1 MTNYYDPK
9 YLRGVIRKIQPARL
23 FFRNNFFTEAVR
35 FPTKQVTF
43 EFAENPRGLL
53 PYANED
59 KPAPSVKRNGYQAKT
74 FTAPLLSGARVI
86 SPATLDMK
94 LAGESPY
101 NSGLSPEDR
110 ARELAA
116 NDLMEL
122 QDQLFRQEEYMCARV
137 KQDGQL
143 IIDGEGMHQVIDYE
157 LPFLETPTNANKWT
171 ASYDILGKLQKMAR
185 ELRKQGTNPN
195 QLIVGEGVAELF
207 NTNQAIVDL
216 RRDDYF
222 RIPDPGDLADGII
235 YLCTLRAPGLN
246 LEVYEYS
253 EYYTDNAGNVLP
265 VIDPGTVIMQSSR
278 ERDFMLYGAVTY
290 IDERTREYVTEMTDY
305 VPYVSVE
312 TNPPVR
318 RLIVSARALPMP
330 RDVNSWYTLK
340 NAV

>member
-1 MTNYYDPK
+1 MTDYYEPK
-9 YLRGVIRKIQPARL
+9 YLRGVIHKIQPARL
-23 FFRNNFFTEAVR
+23 FFRSNFFTEAVR

-59 KPAPSVKRNGYQAKT
+59 APAPSVKRTGYQAKT
-74 FTAPLLSGARVI
+74 FTAPLLSGARTI
-86 SPATLDMK
+86 TPATLETK
-94 LAGESPY
+94 LLGEIPY
-101 NSGLSPEDR
+101 NSGLAPDDR
-110 ARELAA
+110 AKQLAA

-122 QDQLFRQEEYMCARV
+122 VDQLHRQEEYMCARV
-137 KQDGQL
+137 KQDGKL
-143 IIDGEGMHQVIDYE
+143 TIDSDGLHQEIDYS
-157 LPFLETPTNANKWT
+157 LPFMETPTNANKWT

-185 ELRKQGTNPN
+185 ELRKLGTNPD
-195 QLIVGEGVAELF
+195 QLIVGEGIAEIL
-207 NTNQAIVDL
+207 NQNQAILDL

-222 RIPDPGDLADGII
+222 RIPDPGNLADGII
-235 YLCTLRAPGLN
+235 YLCTLRAPGLH

-290 IDERTREYVTEMTDY
+290 IDQRTGQYVTEMTDY
-305 VPYVSVE
+305 VPYVATE
-312 TNPPVR
+312 MNPPSR
-318 RLIVSARALPMP
+318 KLIVSARALPMP
-330 RDVNSWYTLK
+330 RDVNSWYVLK